1 MYCKKWEIDFP
12 DNPYNK
18 QLFWDAKTDHLFEF
32 IEIDKNI
39 HSSLL
44 GESRWVIVTSQNLGV
59 V

>member
-1 MYCKKWEIDFP
+1 MGNKLP

-39 HSSLL
+39 HSPLL

-59 V
+59 I

>member
-1 MYCKKWEIDFP
+1 MFCKKWKIDFP

-18 QLFWDAKTDHLFEF
+18 QLFWDQETDHLFEF

-44 GESRWVIVTSQNLGV
+44 GESRWVIATSQNLGV
-59 V
+59 I